1 VGGTQYIN
9 DAMFGTRGT
18 YSYGVGFIGTMDTA
32 QTCLQ
37 VAALVIE
44 RQIYTYVT
52 GSNALGNIAFNYETI
67 TNIEIEGYTSGSLQY
82 SLTSLLASNEY
93 PRPSVCQ
100 PRATTSISP
109 VAIPD

>member
-9 DAMFGTRGT
+9 DVIFGTRGAFN
-18 YSYGVGFIGTMDTA
+18 YGLGFIGAMDPA

-37 VAALVIE
+37 VGALVIE

-52 GSNALGNIAFNYETI
+52 GSNAIGNLDFNYETI

-82 SLTSLLASNEY
+82 SLTSIMASN
-93 PRPSVCQ
+93 
-100 PRATTSISP
+100 
-109 VAIPD
+109 